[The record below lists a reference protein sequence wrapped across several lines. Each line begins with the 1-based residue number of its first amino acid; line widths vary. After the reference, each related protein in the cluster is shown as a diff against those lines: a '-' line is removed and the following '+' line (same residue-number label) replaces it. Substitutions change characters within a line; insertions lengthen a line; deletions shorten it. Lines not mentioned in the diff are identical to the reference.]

1 MKTVKVSIIDENTL
15 SLLEDAEKGDI
26 ISLKDLH
33 ERDIDRTNIS
43 DVVKSKIKADVEQ
56 ELKKLKT
63 QLNTEKEKD
72 LEVAVLQ
79 KEKEL
84 KEQIEAETK
93 EEQEKYNSELT
104 E

>member
-43 DVVKSKIKADVEQ
+43 DVIKSEYGYHIIIRDKLDDGYLEKLYDSKRENNFLTAIYDEIKDSKIIIQDSFATLRVD
-56 ELKKLKT
+56 
-63 QLNTEKEKD
+63 
-72 LEVAVLQ
+72 
-79 KEKEL
+79 
-84 KEQIEAETK
+84 
-93 EEQEKYNSELT
+93 
-104 E
+104 